1 MPRNMSFAITTQQM
15 IDQTKTV
22 TRRTGWSNL
31 RPGEIICAVEKGMGL
46 KKGEQVK
53 RIGLIEIVTVA
64 QEELCTITQADVTRE
79 GFPTMTPDQFV
90 TMFCLTHKCQPNQAV
105 TRIEFK
111 HINPTGVNP

>member
-1 MPRNMSFAITTQQM
+1 MPRNLSFAITTQQM

-46 KKGEQVK
+46 KKGERIK
-53 RIGLIEIVTVA
+53 RIGLIEIINVTQTPLSA
-64 QEELCTITQADVTRE
+64 IIQEDVIRE
-79 GFPTMTPDQFV
+79 GFPEMSPAEFV
-90 TMFCLTHKCQPNQAV
+90 AMFCLTHKCPAHQKV

-111 HINPTGVNP
+111 HITQKG